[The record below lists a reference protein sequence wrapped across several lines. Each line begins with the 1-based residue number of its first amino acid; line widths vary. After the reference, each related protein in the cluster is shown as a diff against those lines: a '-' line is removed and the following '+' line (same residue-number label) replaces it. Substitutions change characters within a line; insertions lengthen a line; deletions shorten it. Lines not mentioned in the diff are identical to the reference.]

1 MLTKHCGCNFVVA
14 QMKSALK
21 LCTKAKFGDLLL
33 TLAKAPSNPQLCSN
47 MANEF
52 MNMNYILYID
62 LISTL
67 SMSSQC
73 AYYALTT
80 HPLLKFE
87 MSAHFLVK
95 SAFFGQFSS
104 KFAQNLKF
112 EPNLN
117 LASFKTSF
125 IHWTDEIRK
134 EGECWLL
141 LLLLLLWTNKS
152 ILSPPAEQSLHMPQ
166 NGPKNFRLRVQ
177 TPDWG

>member
-80 HPLLKFE
+80 HSLLKFE
-87 MSAHFLVK
+87 LSAHFLVK

-125 IHWTDEIRK
+125 IH
-134 EGECWLL
+134 
-141 LLLLLLWTNKS
+141 
-152 ILSPPAEQSLHMPQ
+152 
-166 NGPKNFRLRVQ
+166 
-177 TPDWG
+177 